1 MNPFADLNDE
11 QRAAVVADGET
22 VIVSAGPGS
31 GKTRVLGARIA
42 YLLDCGVDPDEI
54 LGLTFT
60 RSAAANIRAQV
71 EAACGRSVAV
81 HTFHGFAAKHVL
93 KPGERVATEIEA
105 EATLQSLYRGATKRR
120 GAPSITKMISAI
132 INREATN
139 DESIDDDINQTMRV
153 LLSRF
158 ADQGLVPTWDLLPR
172 FPKRF
177 ETPISN
183 VLIDER
189 QDCTYLETSLV
200 ELIADRIFTVGDERQ
215 SIMGFRGG
223 NGGINWSG
231 QELAL
236 TKSFRFGPSIAQ
248 VANAV
253 AADFGG
259 APIEGVGESRVLAA
273 DRAAMLDALSMGLSV
288 AVLCRTHRDCELA
301 AREIGD
307 LAVHI
312 RRDPMDALAM
322 DADRIGDAVAA
333 GKVVVCTVHGAKGRE
348 FDVVLVDDSIFAACD
363 SRATREVTEE
373 EHRIKYV
380 AVTRARRVLML
391 PETEMHLCA

>member
-1 MNPFADLNDE
+1 MIFDTLTDE
-11 QRAAVVADGET
+11 QRAAVVADYAS
-22 VIVSAGPGS
+22 VIAGPGT
-31 GKTRVLGARIA
+31 GKTQLLAARVA
-42 YLLDCGVDPDEI
+42 YLIDSGVDPSVI

-105 EATLQSLYRGATKRR
+105 EATLRSLYHGPTKRKDV
-120 GAPSITKMISAI
+120 SNITNVVRDIMLY
-132 INREATN
+132 
-139 DESIDDDINQTMRV
+139 ESNADVPTDDRALML

-158 ADQGLVPTWDLLPR
+158 ADQNLVPTWDLLPR
-172 FPKRF
+172 FNH
-177 ETPISN
+177 N
-183 VLIDER
+183 VKFDHVLVDEY
-189 QDCTYLETSLV
+189 QDCTYRESQIV
-200 ELIADRIFTVGDERQ
+200 QSIAGEIFTVGDPRQ

-223 NGGINWSG
+223 NGGIEWSG
-231 QELAL
+231 EEFAL
-236 TKSFRFGPSIAQ
+236 TKCFRFGPDIAA
-248 VANAV
+248 VANRV

-259 APIEGVGESRVLAA
+259 EPIEGVGESRVLAV

-301 AREIGD
+301 AHEIGD
-307 LAVHI
+307 DAVHI
-312 RRDPMDALAM
+312 RRDPLDALSD
-322 DADRIGDAVAA
+322 DADKIGDAVAA
-333 GKVVVCTVHGAKGRE
+333 KKVVVSTCHGAKGRE

-363 SRATREVTEE
+363 DRSTREVTEE
-373 EHRIKYV
+373 DHRVKYV

-391 PETEMHLCA
+391 PAEEIRRCA